1 MATVKLRAPL
11 KDLAGGNREVAID
24 GASVGEI
31 LRELERQHP
40 KIEGWVLDEHGRV
53 RRHVNVFVDGE
64 RVREDAAVA
73 SDATVHVLPS
83 ISGGIE
89 MTELLVGTKKG
100 LFVLRGRRRR
110 GEAVRGGRARLPRQR
125 RGVRDPRPSDSGATS
140 RP

>member
-1 MATVKLRAPL
+1 MKLRAPL
-11 KDLAGGNREVAID
+11 KDLAGGNREVAIE

-83 ISGGIE
+83 ISGGE
-89 MTELLVGTKKG
+89 
-100 LFVLRGRRRR
+100 R
-110 GEAVRGGRARLPRQR
+110 
-125 RGVRDPRPSDSGATS
+125 
-140 RP
+140 

>member
-11 KDLAGGNREVAID
+11 KDLAGGNREVAIE
-24 GASVGEI
+24 GASVGEV
-31 LRELERQHP
+31 LRELERRHP

-83 ISGGIE
+83 ISGG
-89 MTELLVGTKKG
+89 M
-100 LFVLRGRRRR
+100 R
-110 GEAVRGGRARLPRQR
+110 
-125 RGVRDPRPSDSGATS
+125 
-140 RP
+140 